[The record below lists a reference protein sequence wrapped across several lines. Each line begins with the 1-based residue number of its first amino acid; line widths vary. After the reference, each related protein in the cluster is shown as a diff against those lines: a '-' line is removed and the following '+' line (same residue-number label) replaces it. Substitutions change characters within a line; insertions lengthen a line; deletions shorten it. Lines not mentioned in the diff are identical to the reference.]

1 MLVRA
6 KLAQLDGARTLRC
19 ADVWHLSM
27 GPRLNGYWLMTWLGL
42 VANLIALPVIGLLAF
57 REGTSSGIAITN
69 ISLAFSLA
77 WPAAIVGIV
86 ASAGLLAQR
95 RWGVILAI
103 VALSMSLAGAIPYGL
118 VRLVL
123 GLEPQTMGLGSVVLG
138 LINVLALIYWC
149 RPAHRRGVRL

>member
-57 REGTSSGIAITN
+57 REGSSSGIAITN

-123 GLEPQTMGLGSVVLG
+123 GLEPQTMGLGPVVLG

>member
-1 MLVRA
+1 MPAPVGMLQLRRA
-6 KLAQLDGARTLRC
+6 SPLRC
-19 ADVWHLSM
+19 VGVLSLSM

-57 REGTSSGIAITN
+57 REEGSSGIAVTN

-103 VALSMSLAGAIPYGL
+103 VALSMSLAGTLPYGIT
-118 VRLVL
+118 RLK
-123 GLEPQTMGLGSVVLG
+123 
-138 LINVLALIYWC
+138 
-149 RPAHRRGVRL
+149 

>member
-1 MLVRA
+1 
-6 KLAQLDGARTLRC
+6 
-19 ADVWHLSM
+19 M

-57 REGTSSGIAITN
+57 REGSSSGIAITN

-123 GLEPQTMGLGSVVLG
+123 GLEPQTMGLGPVVFG

>member
-1 MLVRA
+1 MFARA
-6 KLAQLDGARTLRC
+6 ELAQLERTRTLRC

-57 REGTSSGIAITN
+57 REGSSSGIAITN

-123 GLEPQTMGLGSVVLG
+123 GLEPQTMGLGPVVLG

>member
-42 VANLIALPVIGLLAF
+42 VANLVALPVIGLLAF
-57 REGTSSGIAITN
+57 REGSSSGIAITN

-123 GLEPQTMGLGSVVLG
+123 GLEPQTMGLGPVVLG

>member
-1 MLVRA
+1 MFARA
-6 KLAQLDGARTLRC
+6 ELAQVERTRTLRC
-19 ADVWHLSM
+19 ADVWHLFM

-57 REGTSSGIAITN
+57 REGSSSGIAITN

-118 VRLVL
+118 FRLVL
-123 GLEPQTMGLGSVVLG
+123 GLEPQTMGLGPVVLG

>member
-1 MLVRA
+1 IPAIPACRRPEKPHGGETRRSDHRADPLVIAGLLSCRTAWKRFWMRMPGQVEML
-6 KLAQLDGARTLRC
+6 QLRSARTLRY

-57 REGTSSGIAITN
+57 REEGSSGIAVTN

-95 RWGVILAI
+95 RWG
-103 VALSMSLAGAIPYGL
+103 
-118 VRLVL
+118 
-123 GLEPQTMGLGSVVLG
+123 
-138 LINVLALIYWC
+138 
-149 RPAHRRGVRL
+149 